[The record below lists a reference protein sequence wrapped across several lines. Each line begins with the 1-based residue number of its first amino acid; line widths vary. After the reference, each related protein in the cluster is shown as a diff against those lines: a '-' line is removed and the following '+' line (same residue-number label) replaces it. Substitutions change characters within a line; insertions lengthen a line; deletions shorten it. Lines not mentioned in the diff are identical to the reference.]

1 MRFFLDTYIQS
12 NFQVEPF
19 FLSLALFDLKN
30 NCKISADF
38 HVDLNPPSVR
48 DMLLD
53 SSASGAE
60 GTKGRSPGESFVH
73 GIPESCLR
81 YIKRVKNGF
90 FSSFCVSVELCL
102 FGRVALCCCAL
113 WRGSSQLFS

>member
-1 MRFFLDTYIQS
+1 MQKANQAGKAMHVDTLEPVPCIFFFDTYIQS

-53 SSASGAE
+53 NSASGAE
-60 GTKGRSPGESFVH
+60 GTKGRSPGESLVH
-73 GIPESCLR
+73 GVPESCLR
-81 YIKRVKNGF
+81 YIKRVKN
-90 FSSFCVSVELCL
+90 
-102 FGRVALCCCAL
+102 
-113 WRGSSQLFS
+113 

>member
-1 MRFFLDTYIQS
+1 MQKTNLAEKAMHVGTLEPVPCIFFDTCIQS

-48 DMLLD
+48 DMLLTD

-60 GTKGRSPGESFVH
+60 STKGRSLGESFVH
-73 GIPESCLR
+73 GVPESCLR
-81 YIKRVKNGF
+81 YIKQVKN
-90 FSSFCVSVELCL
+90 
-102 FGRVALCCCAL
+102 
-113 WRGSSQLFS
+113 

>member
-1 MRFFLDTYIQS
+1 MQKANQAGKAMHVDTLEPVPCILFFDTYIQS

-53 SSASGAE
+53 NSASGVE
-60 GTKGRSPGESFVH
+60 GTKGRSPGESLVH
-73 GIPESCLR
+73 GVPESCLR
-81 YIKRVKNGF
+81 YIKRVKN
-90 FSSFCVSVELCL
+90 
-102 FGRVALCCCAL
+102 
-113 WRGSSQLFS
+113 

>member
-1 MRFFLDTYIQS
+1 MYKTKGKNGCRRQTRQGRQCMLILLSLYHAFFFDTYIQS

-53 SSASGAE
+53 NSASGAD
-60 GTKGRSPGESFVH
+60 GTKGRSPGESLVH
-73 GIPESCLR
+73 GVPESCLR
-81 YIKRVKNGF
+81 YIKRVKN
-90 FSSFCVSVELCL
+90 
-102 FGRVALCCCAL
+102 
-113 WRGSSQLFS
+113 

>member
-1 MRFFLDTYIQS
+1 MGKAINVTIFEPVACCFCVFLTHIF

-53 SSASGAE
+53 ASTSGAE
-60 GTKGRSPGESFVH
+60 DTKGRSPGENLVH

-81 YIKRVKNGF
+81 YIKRVKN
-90 FSSFCVSVELCL
+90 
-102 FGRVALCCCAL
+102 
-113 WRGSSQLFS
+113 

>member
-1 MRFFLDTYIQS
+1 MHFLTHG
-12 NFQVEPF
+12 FHLQVEPF

-53 SSASGAE
+53 ASASKVE
-60 GTKGRSPGESFVH
+60 DVKGRSAGESLVH

-81 YIKRVKNGF
+81 YIKRVKN
-90 FSSFCVSVELCL
+90 
-102 FGRVALCCCAL
+102 
-113 WRGSSQLFS
+113 